1 MAPALAR
8 SAAMR
13 VALLL
18 LVAALPPAQSAW
30 PAPTNP
36 NKRVSLTRHAHA
48 QLVRRRQQQ
57 QQHRP
62 SAAVVHGGPDGA
74 SFASSV
80 GFPLVR
86 PSSAPRPLTAPPP
99 PLLVLPYW
107 RAAGRSS
114 TTGTRCWGANSGKDL
129 IDSFV
134 TALSSESGAQGAQ
147 GEASVKGWWAI
158 SASYF
163 QSSGGGRK
171 NVSSKVRLAG
181 TVADSYSRGKQ
192 LSDDDVL
199 AIVKSKVG
207 AGKPF
212 ALDAHGIYVLLTSA
226 DVTLSSGFCSQYCGW
241 HTQDS
246 LNSSPLRYAFVGHH
260 GQCPDACGVES
271 TSPNGKP
278 AIDATISTLAHEIT
292 EAATD
297 PDVNAGW
304 FDAQGEENADLCSW
318 SYGSTKTGTQQSG
331 QTYRYNL
338 VGLNGRRFL
347 VQLNWDRAQ
356 QKCVLQNALP
366 SDGSGGGGPTPS
378 PPLPPPTGGSMKM
391 SCQCTCASASNPMD
405 CQCSCTKTA

>member
-1 MAPALAR
+1 MQARLYASTAL
-8 SAAMR
+8 SNWGEHLTSCKN
-13 VALLL
+13 ALGL
-18 LVAALPPAQSAW
+18 
-30 PAPTNP
+30 
-36 NKRVSLTRHAHA
+36 
-48 QLVRRRQQQ
+48 
-57 QQHRP
+57 
-62 SAAVVHGGPDGA
+62 A
-74 SFASSV
+74 S
-80 GFPLVR
+80 
-86 PSSAPRPLTAPPP
+86 T
-99 PLLVLPYW
+99 
-107 RAAGRSS
+107 S
-114 TTGTRCWGANSGKDL
+114 TSWGANSGKDL

-147 GEASVKGWWAI
+147 GEAS
-158 SASYF
+158 
-163 QSSGGGRK
+163 
-171 NVSSKVRLAG
+171 VRLAG

-338 VGLNGRRFL
+338 HEDELSVHLRQRQQPHGLPVL
-347 VQLNWDRAQ
+347 LHQDRMTR
-356 QKCVLQNALP
+356 
-366 SDGSGGGGPTPS
+366 GGQRAPYG
-378 PPLPPPTGGSMKM
+378 
-391 SCQCTCASASNPMD
+391 
-405 CQCSCTKTA
+405 

>member
-1 MAPALAR
+1 M
-8 SAAMR
+8 
-13 VALLL
+13 
-18 LVAALPPAQSAW
+18 
-30 PAPTNP
+30 

-74 SFASSV
+74 SFASSI

-86 PSSAPRPLTAPPP
+86 PSSSDGATTA
-99 PLLVLPYW
+99 
-107 RAAGRSS
+107 AAGAAILASGGPIKYHGGPVVVGAPTVNVYHIYYGS
-114 TTGTRCWGANSGKDL
+114 WGANSGKDL

-163 QSSGGGRK
+163 QSSGGAKK

-207 AGKPF
+207 PGKPF

-241 HTQDS
+241 HTQDF

-338 VGLNGRRFL
+338 VGLNGCRFL
-347 VQLNWDRAQ
+347 VQLNWDCAQ

-378 PPLPPPTGGSMKM
+378 PPPPPPTGGSMKM